1 MPVVDGHCH
10 PLLAEPLSRERFLDC
25 FTEGRAGTMSAHVG
39 HTGYL
44 GRALRGLAKRFAC
57 EPTVEAVLSRRA
69 AGGAPGPRDVFAG
82 SGVTDLLV
90 DTGYPPGAMPLAE
103 MRRELP
109 CAIHEVFRIETFA
122 QDLLTQALHYGGV
135 L

>member
-25 FTEGRAGTMSAHVG
+25 FTEGRAGTMTAHVA

-44 GRALRGLAKRFAC
+44 GRALRSLARRFAC
-57 EPTVEAVLSRRA
+57 EPTVDAVLARRA
-69 AGGAPGPRDVFAG
+69 ALGAAGRRAVFRG
-82 SGVTDLLV
+82 SGISDLLV
-90 DTGYPPGAMPLAE
+90 DTGYPPEAMPLAE

-109 CAIHEVFRIETFA
+109 
-122 QDLLTQALHYGGV
+122 
-135 L
+135 